1 MEELGLDEIFQ
12 DRKLL
17 VSAQDSEADP
27 GHLVTPSSVLTA
39 GLPGAS
45 REA

>member
-1 MEELGLDEIFQ
+1 MEELGLDGIFQ

-17 VSAQDSEADP
+17 VSARAREADP
-27 GHLVTPSSVLTA
+27 VHRVTPSSVLTA

-45 REA
+45 REM